1 MKMRSLSPSAR
12 TALIATILFVAC
24 TVAAYLRVTPLARH
38 VLWAEDGRN
47 FVSDASVQGLWA
59 SLFTPIGGYQQMLPR
74 LLASLATAVAGP
86 VYLAQTVTLLACATV
101 GAVSALLFIL
111 SRGVLQSPVLRILL
125 AAIPPLIPT
134 APEESLGTLNN
145 LHSYLL
151 LLSPW
156 LFLFIPKK
164 WWSSI
169 ASGALAALILLS
181 ETQAIIFMP
190 LLLVGIRRPKKWPII
205 AGAVLGAV
213 IEVVTFAGTPRVQ
226 YNFGPTHITPW
237 DVIVGYLAVPLAASW
252 TYHLHFI
259 AEVITH
265 VTLLPL
271 ILLAVVM
278 LGLAVVAA
286 IWAAPKQRWMII
298 ATTLG
303 SGIIWSAAILVSP
316 APGFEFAQHTFQDVS
331 GFGVWRYSSV
341 SSGFILC
348 ALVLIADTLLQR
360 SVRSARIIAVAI
372 AIVVALPLVVN
383 WWTPPSQ
390 RSQGEPLAV
399 QIAAAQ
405 QQCSAGKTKDPQFVE
420 SPPGWIMTLT
430 CSYVRR

>member
-1 MKMRSLSPSAR
+1 MNKRSLSPSTR

-24 TVAAYLRVTPLARH
+24 TAAAYLRVTPLARH

-47 FVSDASVQGLWA
+47 FVSDANVQGFWA

-74 LLASLATAVAGP
+74 LLASLATTVAGP
-86 VYLAQTVTLLACATV
+86 TYLAQTVTLLACLTV

-156 LFLFIPKK
+156 LFIFVPKK

-169 ASGALAALILLS
+169 GAAALSALILLS
-181 ETQAIIFMP
+181 ETQAILFMP
-190 LLLVGIRRPKKWPII
+190 LLLLGVRRPKKWPMI
-205 AGAVLGAV
+205 AGALLGAA
-213 IEVVTFAGTPRVQ
+213 IEVATYLGTPRVQ

-237 DVIVGYLAVPLAASW
+237 DVVVGYLAVPLAASW
-252 TYHLHFI
+252 TFHLHFI

-271 ILLAVVM
+271 IVLAVVM

-286 IWAAPKQRWMII
+286 IWANSKQRWMIV

-341 SSGFILC
+341 SSGFILA

-360 SVRSARIIAVAI
+360 SLRAPRIIAVAV
-372 AIVVALPLVVN
+372 AVVVALPLVVN

-390 RSQGEPLAV
+390 RSQGTPLAV
-399 QIAAAQ
+399 QVAAAK
-405 QQCSAGKTKDPQFVE
+405 QQCGTGKTTDPQLVE
-420 SPPGWIMTLT
+420 APPGWTLNLT
-430 CSYVRR
+430 CAYLSR